1 VGDNL
6 KNGGS
11 VDDQEKTE
19 ITIRSSAT
27 ECLTFVATTGND
39 ETSIEMRMNIWHT
52 RECLRLCMI

>member
-1 VGDNL
+1 MGDNL

-39 ETSIEMRMNIWHT
+39 ETSIEMRIRTFGILENA
-52 RECLRLCMI
+52 CVFV